1 MGALGGGFWLTQN
14 MILPGSYINFISA
27 ARPSNLFSE
36 RGYAA
41 IGLSLDWGQENEIIE
56 MNQADLQKN
65 TLEMFG
71 VEYTH
76 ESMKPL
82 RELLKGAKTLYLYRL
97 NSGGVKATA
106 TLAPLTATA
115 KYSGT
120 IGNKLK
126 VVIETSIDVPGSFDV
141 ITFLGTK
148 KIETQTVETVEELKA
163 NAYIVF
169 TGTGAPVASAGIT
182 LTGGTNAAVSGES
195 HSDFLEKVEPY
206 TFNTIGY
213 MGTDELIKALYIAF
227 AMRLRDQE
235 GIKTQAIVY
244 KKNTAN
250 HEGVISVEN
259 TVLDE
264 GATGAELVYWVT
276 GQEAGVAVNR
286 SLTNAIYDGEYSME
300 LAFKKSDYE
309 KGLQQGKFLF
319 YLDKDMLKGDR
330 VRVLQ
335 DINTF
340 TEFSLYKNQDF
351 SYNQVIRVLDQIA
364 IDVARIFNERFL
376 GKSENTQDGR
386 VGFWGEIITHHKT
399 LQQLGAIEEFD
410 GDKDVTVV
418 KGEAKNAVVV
428 MDYVMPVMATE
439 KLYMTV
445 VVR

>member
-1 MGALGGGFWLTQN
+1 MGALGGGFWLVQN
-14 MILPGSYINFISA
+14 KVLPGSYINFISA
-27 ARPSNLFSE
+27 ARPSNLFSD

-41 IGLSLDWGQENEIIE
+41 LGLSLDWGAENEIIE
-56 MNQADLQKN
+56 MGQAELQKN

-82 RELLKGAKTLYLYRL
+82 REILRGAQTLYLYRL
-97 NSGGVKATA
+97 NSGGDKATI
-106 TLAPLTATA
+106 TVAPLTATA
-115 KYSGT
+115 KYSGI

-126 VVIETSIDVPGSFDV
+126 VVVESSIDVPGSFDV
-141 ITFLGTK
+141 VTMLDGK
-148 KIETQTVETVEELKA
+148 KIETQTVAKVEDLKA
-163 NAYIVF
+163 NDYIVF
-169 TGTGAPVASAGIT
+169 SGTGTPVASAGAS
-182 LTGGTNAAVSGES
+182 LTGGTNAVVSGES
-195 HSDFLEKVEPY
+195 HSDFLEKIEPY
-206 TFNTIGY
+206 RFNAIGY
-213 MGTDELIKALYIAF
+213 MGTDDLIKDLYIAF
-227 AMRLRDQE
+227 VKRLRDDE
-235 GIKTQAIVY
+235 GIKTQAVVY
-244 KKNTAN
+244 RKNTAN

-259 TVLDE
+259 AVLDE

-276 GQEAGVAVNR
+276 GKEAGVAVNR
-286 SLTNAIYDGEYSME
+286 SLTNSIYDGEYSMDLE
-300 LAFKKSDYE
+300 YKKSDYI

-319 YLDKDMLKGDR
+319 YSDKDMIKGDR

-340 TEFSLYKNQDF
+340 TEFSLYKNEDF

-364 IDVARIFNERFL
+364 IDIARIFNERYL
-376 GKSENTQDGR
+376 GKVQNNQDGR
-386 VGFWGEIITHHKT
+386 VGFWGEIVAHHKT

-428 MDYVMPVMATE
+428 MDYVMPVMAME

>member
-14 MILPGSYINFISA
+14 KVLPGSYINFISA

-41 IGLSLDWGQENEIIE
+41 IGLSLDWGAEDEIIE
-56 MNQADLQKN
+56 IGNAELQKD
-65 TLEMFG
+65 TLKLFG

-82 RELLKGAKTLYLYRL
+82 REMLKGSQTVYLYRL
-97 NSGGVKATA
+97 NGGGVKATV
-106 TLAPLTATA
+106 TVAPLTATA

-126 VVIETSIDVPGSFDV
+126 VVVESSIDVPGSFDV
-141 ITFLGTK
+141 ITMLDGK
-148 KIETQTVETVEELKA
+148 KIEAQTVAKVEDLKA
-163 NAYIVF
+163 NDYIVF
-169 TGTGAPVASAGIT
+169 SGTGTPVASAGAS
-182 LTGGTNAAVSGES
+182 LTGGTNGVVSGES
-195 HSDFLEKVEPY
+195 HSTFLEKIETY
-206 TFNTIGY
+206 RFNAIGY
-213 MGTDELIKALYIAF
+213 AGTDDLIKALYIAF
-227 AMRLRDQE
+227 ADRLRDEE
-235 GIKTQAIVY
+235 GIKTQAVVY
-244 KKNTAN
+244 RKNTAN

-259 TVLDE
+259 EVLDE

-286 SLTNAIYDGEYSME
+286 SLTNAIYDGEYVVDV
-300 LAFKKSDYE
+300 AYKKSDYE
-309 KGLQQGKFLF
+309 KGIQQGKFLF
-319 YLDKDMLKGDR
+319 YSDRDMVKGDK

-364 IDVARIFNERFL
+364 IDIANIYNERYL
-376 GKSENTQDGR
+376 GKVQNNQDGR

-399 LQQLGAIEEFD
+399 LQQLGAIEDFD

-428 MDYVMPVMATE
+428 MDYIMPVMAME